1 MAGTPPLD
9 GPCFQGDFEV
19 INSDGAHFIVITS

>member
-1 MAGTPPLD
+1 MAGTPLD
-9 GPCFQGDFEV
+9 GPCFQGGFEV